1 MSIDIKLKQELQAFI
16 DENINLEVHKRPLPF
31 LAAGAILFPKELID
45 QVLDLKK
52 PNFSKT
58 LMNFIDER
66 GLKDSDVYN
75 KAGISRQLFSKI
87 RIHEDYK
94 PTKPTVLLFALA
106 MELDLEDTQKLLASA
121 GFTLSHS
128 SKQDLII
135 EFLIS
140 KGIHDIFTVNDVLY
154 EFGQPTLG
162 T

>member
-1 MSIDIKLKQELQAFI
+1 MKIWKLHRLYWLLSWVVFLTKLEEQPQDA
-16 DENINLEVHKRPLPF
+16 LEVPHKSKISKL
-31 LAAGAILFPKELID
+31 
-45 QVLDLKK
+45 LDSKK
-52 PNFSKT
+52 PTFSET

-87 RIHEDYK
+87 RIHQNYK

-106 MELDLEDTQKLLASA
+106 MELDLDDTQELLASA

-135 EFLIS
+135 EFLIT
-140 KGIHDIFTVNDVLY
+140 KGIHDIFTINDVLY
-154 EFGQPTLG
+154 EFKEPTLG